1 MALHM
6 AVEKGNPD
14 IVQLLLNREEID
26 VNIRS
31 VCNFFLIY
39 KISFYFFHYV
49 HKSKIQ
55 TSLQTKLFNS
65 ILYSIIKF
73 RFYINYFMEFLKI
86 YFE

>member
-39 KISFYFFHYV
+39 KISHLN
-49 HKSKIQ
+49 I
-55 TSLQTKLFNS
+55 
-65 ILYSIIKF
+65 
-73 RFYINYFMEFLKI
+73 
-86 YFE
+86 